1 MSRSTGT
8 QKQSKQIQSEQTR
21 QMLKTALGKLLL
33 LKTGIAK
40 GDDGK
45 PVEVS
50 IDAASKAVIT
60 SALQDISKAIQILE
74 AQSQDKAKAKP

>member
-50 IDAASKAVIT
+50 IGAASKAVIT
-60 SALQDISKAIQILE
+60 SALQDISKAIQIIE